1 MVADIPGVLIF
12 HKKGLLFPTTDVNFK
27 VVEILSYC
35 VMGLNMIEW
44 GVDESH
50 PFHFEVFGG
59 SNGE

>member
-1 MVADIPGVLIF
+1 LIF